1 MEGMLKTY
9 SNSAILNIAQI
20 EEICIK
26 TKHNCLAVKMKNNF
40 IEEHIL
46 YRDENRSE
54 QFLRDLLAYLFQVL
68 SQAKDVAF
76 IDMREVERGF
86 LIDTSVNSIQKSECI
101 NSTGRVRTVFK
112 RFARLSISS
121 FKSSERCSIYR
132 YARSRTRIFNRYI
145 CKFYSKIRMHKLYR
159 TRSNRLRWKWITKNK
174 EDN

>member
-9 SNSAILNIAQI
+9 NNSTILNIAQI
-20 EEICIK
+20 EEINIK
-26 TKHNCLAVKMKNNF
+26 TKFNCLSVKMKNNF

-101 NSTGRVRTVFK
+101 NSTGRVRTG
-112 RFARLSISS
+112 
-121 FKSSERCSIYR
+121 
-132 YARSRTRIFNRYI
+132 
-145 CKFYSKIRMHKLYR
+145 
-159 TRSNRLRWKWITKNK
+159 
-174 EDN
+174 